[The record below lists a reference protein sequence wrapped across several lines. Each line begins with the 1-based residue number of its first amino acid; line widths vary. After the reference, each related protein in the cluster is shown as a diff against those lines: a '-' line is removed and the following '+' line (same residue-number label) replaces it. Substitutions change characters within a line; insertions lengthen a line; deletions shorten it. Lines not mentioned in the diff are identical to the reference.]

1 MVCFIIPGITPT
13 LHGFTQAYSHSTMHS
28 NSFLN
33 RQTTAHTYTKKEPPV
48 NGSCLN
54 RNLYAGKYLSWTLT
68 FFLWMEAIYSHY
80 LGFLLTWFEI
90 WSKSTL
96 STIKPLFAAP
106 DLNFDDDINDLF
118 CKPFWR
124 IRDWSTQCEF
134 YDLEGKIKMTNS
146 WRLSP
151 FISNL
156 KKIFDKNFISKKE
169 VVFVTC
175 NYDKTL

>member
-118 CKPFWR
+118 CKHSPRLVNSVWILWFRGKNKNDKFMKTITFHIQPQKDFW
-124 IRDWSTQCEF
+124 
-134 YDLEGKIKMTNS
+134 
-146 WRLSP
+146 
-151 FISNL
+151 
-156 KKIFDKNFISKKE
+156 
-169 VVFVTC
+169 
-175 NYDKTL
+175 

>member
-13 LHGFTQAYSHSTMHS
+13 LHGFTQAYSHFTMHS

-124 IRDWSTQCEF
+124 IRDC
-134 YDLEGKIKMTNS
+134 MVNS
-146 WRLSP
+146 VWILWFRGE
-151 FISNL
+151 N
-156 KKIFDKNFISKKE
+156 KNDKFM
-169 VVFVTC
+169 
-175 NYDKTL
+175 KTITFHIQPQKDFW